1 MRRRAEE
8 SLAPFPGSLTLA
20 ASLAAVAGCLDAI
33 SLARL
38 TGTFVA
44 FQSGNTVLMGVELG
58 RGHWAAALPTAV
70 AVLTYL
76 LGNALAAVVIRAGAA
91 SVDAARRRLFTAA
104 TVLLVADAAVVL
116 AGFGAADV
124 RPTGFLR
131 YCGIVAATLAMAMQ
145 TPIVRTVEGVG
156 VSTTFSSGML
166 ARLGQSVGDLC
177 RPALRARERP
187 IARILVIVNG
197 CFLGGAVVGGFV
209 LDRMDNLSILVP
221 ALALPVIGM
230 VTIRPTPAGGGT
242 G

>member
-1 MRRRAEE
+1 VQRRAVE
-8 SLAPFPGSLTLA
+8 SLAPFPGSLAVA

-33 SLARL
+33 SLAHL

-44 FQSGNTVLMGVELG
+44 FQSGNTVLLGVEIG
-58 RGHWAAALPTAV
+58 RGHWDAALPTAV
-70 AVLTYL
+70 AVVTYL
-76 LGNALAAVVIRAGAA
+76 LGNALATVVIRTGA
-91 SVDAARRRLFTAA
+91 SGIDAARRRLFAGA
-104 TVLLVADAAVVL
+104 TVLLLADAVIVL
-116 AGFGAADV
+116 AGFGTGDD

-145 TPIVRTVEGVG
+145 TPIVRTVEGVR
-156 VSTTFSSGML
+156 VSSTFSSGML
-166 ARLGQSVGDLC
+166 ARLGQSISELF
-177 RPALRARERP
+177 RPAIRARELP
-187 IARILVIVNG
+187 IARILVTMNV

-221 ALALPVIGM
+221 ALALPIIGV